1 MNHLPAAA
9 PRTSD
14 APPAALA
21 PIVIVTGGSE
31 GIGLALARRFARAG
45 HAVALVARRPEPLE
59 HAAAQLRSEGAQIVT
74 LALDVTDAASVAAAA
89 REVSERFGGLD
100 VVINNAASTSAYGE
114 LAGSADFAVAHAT
127 MESILFGAWRVA
139 QAFLPLLRKSAHGR
153 LVNVS
158 SGAGSHADTAF
169 GLTTANSMGV
179 SYAVAKAALNAL
191 TVKQAN
197 EERAHGVLVNAVCP
211 GFTATFE
218 GGEAMGARPVRDG
231 ALSVVWAALLPDNGP
246 TGGFYRDGVV
256 LGW

>member
-1 MNHLPAAA
+1 MTQKPTTLITGAGKATGIGFAAA
-9 PRTSD
+9 RLMGEAGHRVILTARKRDD
-14 APPAALA
+14 AEARSAALRA
-21 PIVIVTGGSE
+21 E
-31 GIGLALARRFARAG
+31 GIDA
-45 HAVALVARRPEPLE
+45 HA
-59 HAAAQLRSEGAQIVT
+59 

-211 GFTATFE
+211 GFTSTFE

-246 TGGFYRDGVV
+246 TGGFYRDGAV